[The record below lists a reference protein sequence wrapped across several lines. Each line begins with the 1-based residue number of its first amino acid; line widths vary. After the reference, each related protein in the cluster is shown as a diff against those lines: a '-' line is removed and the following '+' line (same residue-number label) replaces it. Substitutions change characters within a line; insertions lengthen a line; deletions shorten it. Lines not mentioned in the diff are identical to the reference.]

1 MNNLEGVSTLTLY
14 SRPGCHLCEGTAA
27 LLAELVVEYPMLEVV
42 EVNIELDE
50 AMQSRYLERIPLV
63 EHCGE
68 IQLELDIT
76 RAQLE
81 EVLARAARM
90 TADEPRD

>member
-1 MNNLEGVSTLTLY
+1 MSNREGIGTIKLY
-14 SRPGCHLCEGTAA
+14 SRPGCHLCEATAA
-27 LLAELVVEYPMLEVV
+27 VLAELLVGYPMLEVV

-50 AMQSRYLERIPLV
+50 AMHSRYLERIPLV

-68 IQLELDIT
+68 IQLELDIS
-76 RAQLE
+76 RVQLE